1 MKKTYKYMFLTILLA
16 LVFIFGSMEG
26 MNIILQIRESQLL
39 SESGIAVIESPVRA
53 WQGRADVTDETDE
66 NTDEERYSLTTMQVK
81 DVVER
86 WNNRQGEIL
95 HNPVEGQ
102 VSMME
107 AVREG
112 EEWLKLIGM
121 KEEVYGTD
129 PELNFVRATL
139 SVGMQE
145 DTLSAP
151 LEPYYSFWTVHFSGS
166 YLDAVL
172 YLNAVTGRVWS
183 ARITLYDNSL
193 RELPYE
199 KLRQFVEMA
208 GLQAAEDTISVNEE
222 GSQAV
227 LMLKDDLLYAQ
238 LKYQNVTI
246 EDNSMVEYASSGMF
260 HDRYVIVFYDILAN
274 QK

>member
-16 LVFIFGSMEG
+16 LVFIFGSMAG
-26 MNIILQIRESQLL
+26 MNIILQIRENQLL

-139 SVGMQE
+139 SVGMQK
-145 DTLSAP
+145 DALSAP
-151 LEPYYSFWTVHFSGS
+151 LEPYYSFWTVHFSSS